1 MSDTKVLT
9 LSREF
14 RIYEDDTSLAPL
26 AIIPVPASVG
36 ASDGDATEHLID
48 VADSSGID
56 LQVVT
61 ATLFKTVTYQPT
73 ELETAIFRAWT
84 ALGTKFRQVGVSIW
98 AWDDD
103 SEAFLDMPHRVYY
116 AAQVP
121 TGTTSYDSH
130 VQHLSD
136 DVNALIN
143 DDYDLSSSGVYEL
156 NCGNV

>member
-1 MSDTKVLT
+1 MTYPKILV

-14 RIYEDDTSLAPL
+14 RIYDDDTSLAPL

-36 ASDGDATEHLID
+36 ESDGDATEHLID

-56 LQVVT
+56 LQVVI

-73 ELETAIFRAWT
+73 VQDAAIFRAWDS
-84 ALGTKFRQVGVSIW
+84 LGIKFHQVGESIW
-98 AWDDD
+98 AWEEEKENFKDAPD
-103 SEAFLDMPHRVYY
+103 RVYH

-121 TGTTSYDSH
+121 TGTTSYDSY

-136 DVNALIN
+136 DVNALIAN
-143 DDYDLSSSGVYEL
+143 DCNLSSSGVYEL

>member
-14 RIYEDDTSLAPL
+14 RIYDDDTSLAPL
-26 AIIPVPASVG
+26 AIIPVPTSVG

-61 ATLFKTVTYQPT
+61 ATLFKSVTYQPT

-98 AWDDD
+98 AWDEEKENFKD
-103 SEAFLDMPHRVYY
+103 APHRVYH
-116 AAQVP
+116 AAQVA

-136 DVNALIN
+136 DVNALIAN
-143 DDYDLSSSGVYEL
+143 DSSLSSSGVYEL